1 MKRIIFLILLFTFK
15 ISFSQNYELG
25 KVTIEELKEKVSPL
39 DSSASAAVLF
49 NIGKTYFEYS
59 GDDGFII
66 KTEIAT
72 KIKIYKKEGYDYA
85 NHTERIYIGGNG
97 QEKVLFSNA
106 VTYNLVN
113 GKIEKTKLGSDGEFT
128 EKSNKFWSR
137 KKIAMPNVREG
148 SVVEYKVTIISPFI
162 SNFPEWEFQK
172 DIPVNY
178 TQYTTLIPEYFFYN
192 THYKGF
198 FTPTILTDSKSRNI
212 TYNYTEKVIPGMGTP
227 MPRRMSSELNFK
239 EAIVKYTLEKV
250 PALKE
255 EAYTNNIN
263 NYRATVLHEIAG
275 TRFPDSPFE
284 NFTTDWE
291 TVAKK
296 IYDHPSFGDELKKT
310 GYFED
315 DLQKLLNG
323 VTSQEGRMASIFN
336 YVKSTMNWN
345 EYHGI
350 DCDDGVKKA
359 YQNKKGN
366 VAEINL
372 MLTAMLRYAGFDANP
387 VLIST
392 RNNGIF
398 LYPSQSAYNYVI
410 AAVKLPNQMLLMDAT
425 SKFAL
430 PNILPLRDLNWFGR
444 LIQKDGTSELIDL
457 MPNFNS
463 KEIINIIAQLD
474 SEGKVSGKL
483 RDQYFDYNAFFYRE
497 RYNKVN
503 SESLSERIEKRY
515 AGLEV
520 SDFQVQNDDDLSKP
534 VVENYSF
541 TTNNVVEII
550 GDKMY
555 VNPLL
560 FLTLTENPFK
570 QEIREYPVDFV
581 YPNQNKFNISLT
593 IPEGFKLCH
602 SP

>member
-1 MKRIIFLILLFTFK
+1 
-15 ISFSQNYELG
+15 
-25 KVTIEELKEKVSPL
+25 
-39 DSSASAAVLF
+39 
-49 NIGKTYFEYS
+49 
-59 GDDGFII
+59 
-66 KTEIAT
+66 
-72 KIKIYKKEGYDYA
+72 
-85 NHTERIYIGGNG
+85 
-97 QEKVLFSNA
+97 
-106 VTYNLVN
+106 LVN

-593 IPEGFKLCH
+593 IPEGFMVETLPQPIAVSMPDNVVNFKCNFAYNGNQLQINF
-602 SP
+602 SMDINQGIIGSEDYEVLKNFFKELINKQTEKIILKKT